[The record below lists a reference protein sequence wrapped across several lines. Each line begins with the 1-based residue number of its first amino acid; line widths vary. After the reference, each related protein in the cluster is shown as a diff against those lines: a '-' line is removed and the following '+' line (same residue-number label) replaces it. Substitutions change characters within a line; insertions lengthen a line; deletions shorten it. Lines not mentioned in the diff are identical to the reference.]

1 MYAQQVLA
9 VFFFGVKHYTSTWN
23 EEITLFVYVLEFK
36 SQVEAA
42 VNTRRRRLVVSVDVF
57 WHKNRTTG
65 LKSMFFFHLIKVLI
79 LIKRRPGERNWMNEN
94 WVELPMN
101 VQTVRYGKNDALRY
115 KRYVNLYS
123 WATLIELWNFQFRFS
138 LIMFFACKRFG
149 VWNCLFFLSGYMF
162 VSAHSHC

>member
-65 LKSMFFFHLIKVLI
+65 LKSMFFFSFDKSI
-79 LIKRRPGERNWMNEN
+79 NSN
-94 WVELPMN
+94 
-101 VQTVRYGKNDALRY
+101 
-115 KRYVNLYS
+115 
-123 WATLIELWNFQFRFS
+123 
-138 LIMFFACKRFG
+138 
-149 VWNCLFFLSGYMF
+149 
-162 VSAHSHC
+162 